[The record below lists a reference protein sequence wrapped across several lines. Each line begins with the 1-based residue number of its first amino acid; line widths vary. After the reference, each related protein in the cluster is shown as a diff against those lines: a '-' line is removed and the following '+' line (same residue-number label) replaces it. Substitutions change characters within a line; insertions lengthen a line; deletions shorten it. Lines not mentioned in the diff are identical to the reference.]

1 MYYNRKIRYI
11 EEVMDTKKS
20 ERIQREKAIIE
31 ERRLIYGYIPALV
44 GVVGCIACF
53 FAPISFS
60 VGLSGMLFFGLMAF
74 YGFYKIDKCG
84 EMLERLEYEKLAK
97 GKTTFIIHKHGCCII
112 ATCALPSQH
121 PDLQYLRR
129 FRDEVLRPTGFG
141 RLIIWLYYATS
152 PPLALMVMSSKRVK
166 KFVRRRFIPLW
177 IKVCKEWERRKL
189 EQEKCIQPE

>member
-1 MYYNRKIRYI
+1 MN
-11 EEVMDTKKS
+11 TKKS

-31 ERRLIYGYIPALV
+31 ERRLIRSYIPALV
-44 GVVGCIACF
+44 GVVACIACL
-53 FAPISFS
+53 FAPIPFS
-60 VGLSGMLFFGLMAF
+60 VGLGGLLFFGLMML
-74 YGFYKIDKCG
+74 YGFYQIDKCG
-84 EMLERLEYEKLAK
+84 EMLELLEYEKLAK
-97 GKTTFIIHKHGCCII
+97 GKRTTFIIHKHDCCII

-129 FRDEVLRPTGFG
+129 FRDEVLRPTRLG
-141 RLIIWLYYATS
+141 RLIIWFYYATS
-152 PPLALMVMSSKRVK
+152 PPLALMVTSSKRVK